1 MNGSEFG
8 WFPEIGE
15 TYECVPRWNVSH
27 TPERVRVESI
37 NHKRET
43 VSVSQVSRVIG
54 SGVIV
59 VLSFAECRDLVWR
72 LVTRPAF

>member
-1 MNGSEFG
+1 MDGNKFG

-15 TYECVPRWNVSH
+15 TYECVPRWYVKD
-27 TPERVRVESI
+27 TPDRVRVESI

-43 VSVSQVSRVIG
+43 VTVCQVNRVIG
-54 SGVIV
+54 SGAVV
-59 VLSFAECRDLVWR
+59 VLTFAECRDLVWR